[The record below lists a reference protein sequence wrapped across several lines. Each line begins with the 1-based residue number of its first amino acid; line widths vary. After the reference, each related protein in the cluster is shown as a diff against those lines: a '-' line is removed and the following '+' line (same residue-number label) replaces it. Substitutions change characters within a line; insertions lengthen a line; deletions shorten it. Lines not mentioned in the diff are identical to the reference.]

1 MNGVLS
7 SVVSAM
13 THTPASGP
21 RALVTTPPMNPSAGR
36 RACCAFAA
44 QHKTDAISAAMPAEK
59 RPLRRRLKLLMRVS
73 LLKDDVC

>member
-21 RALVTTPPMNPSAGR
+21 RELVTTPPMNPSAGR
-36 RACCAFAA
+36 RASCAFA
-44 QHKTDAISAAMPAEK
+44 HHTTDAANTATAGSETAH
-59 RPLRRRLKLLMRVS
+59 RG
-73 LLKDDVC
+73 

>member
-21 RALVTTPPMNPSAGR
+21 RALVTVPPMNPSAGR
-36 RACCAFAA
+36 RTVWALTA
-44 QHKTDAISAAMPAEK
+44 QHNKVVAITATTRIP
-59 RPLRRRLKLLMRVS
+59 RLELFMS
-73 LLKDDVC
+73 IP